1 MSDLPAELRDRAAGV
16 AALTLSPGYALPYGL
31 PEWRAVVDA
40 VAEILAAQWS
50 AEEDARF
57 TELRTLKENWD
68 GFNANPVYPD
78 MEERARAILADLR
91 GRPRIYPTPEGGIQ
105 LEWKD
110 VEITVEPNGMSAMFG
125 ASCLEESE

>member
-1 MSDLPAELRDRAAGV
+1 MSDLPDELRDRAARVYAV
-16 AALTLSPGYALPYGL
+16 AHDVSVEELDMVADAAHI
-31 PEWRAVVDA
+31 RA
-40 VAEILAAQWS
+40 VAEILAEQWS

-68 GFNANPVYPD
+68 GFNANPVHTD

-110 VEITVEPNGMSAMFG
+110 VEITVEPEGMSAMFG
-125 ASCLEESE
+125 ESCLEESE

>member
-1 MSDLPAELRDRAAGV
+1 MSDLPDELRDRAARVYAV
-16 AALTLSPGYALPYGL
+16 AHDVSVEELDMVADAAHI
-31 PEWRAVVDA
+31 RA
-40 VAEILAAQWS
+40 VAEILAEQWS

-125 ASCLEESE
+125 ESCLEESE